1 MTVESSFAEPR
12 TPAPTAIW
20 LALAAL
26 QTGVLAGIVAL
37 VYLMLDGLFRGEGPW
52 AFLNLLGATFYPRRA
67 FSMAFSKAT
76 IAGLALHVAMSGI
89 SGLVFA
95 ILLRR
100 SLSQP
105 IRALW
110 MGSFMGGIWYYF
122 VFRYVWARID
132 PALVLYQS
140 FPSVFLAHM
149 VFGFC
154 MGLYPRFV
162 QTMPLRRNAGTHQQ
176 AV

>member
-1 MTVESSFAEPR
+1 MTAEPR
-12 TPAPTAIW
+12 QLAPATIW
-20 LALAAL
+20 LALAAV
-26 QTGVLAGIVAL
+26 QTGVLAGVVAL

-67 FSMAFSKAT
+67 FSIAFSKAT
-76 IAGLALHVAMSGI
+76 IAGLALHVGMSGI
-89 SGLVFA
+89 AGLVFA

-100 SLSQP
+100 CLSRP
-105 IRALW
+105 VRALW
-110 MGSFMGGIWYYF
+110 MGSLLGGIWYYF
-122 VFRYVWARID
+122 VFRYFWARID

-140 FPSVFLAHM
+140 FPGVFLAHM

-162 QTMPLRRNAGTHQQ
+162 QALSFPRNVEATRQT
-176 AV
+176 V

>member
-1 MTVESSFAEPR
+1 MTPDGSVSEPR
-12 TPAPTAIW
+12 APAPPAIW
-20 LALAAL
+20 LALAAV

-37 VYLMLDGLFRGEGPW
+37 VYLMLDSLFRGEGPW

-67 FSMAFSKAT
+67 FSIVFSRAT

-89 SGLVFA
+89 AGLVFA
-95 ILLRR
+95 VLLRR
-100 SLSQP
+100 CLSQP

-110 MGSFMGGIWYYF
+110 IGSLMGGIWYYF
-122 VFRYVWARID
+122 VFRYFWARID
-132 PALVLYQS
+132 PAIVLYQS
-140 FPSVFLAHM
+140 FPGVFLAHM

-162 QTMPLRRNAGTHQQ
+162 QALPFIRTAGTSRQP
-176 AV
+176 A

>member
-1 MTVESSFAEPR
+1 MTPDSSFSGLRAQGP
-12 TPAPTAIW
+12 PAIW
-20 LALAAL
+20 LALAAV

-37 VYLMLDGLFRGEGPW
+37 VYLMLDSLFRGEGPW

-67 FSMAFSKAT
+67 FSIVFSKAT

-89 SGLVFA
+89 AGLVFA
-95 ILLRR
+95 LLLRR
-100 SLSQP
+100 CLSQP

-110 MGSFMGGIWYYF
+110 MGSLMGGIWYYF
-122 VFRYVWARID
+122 VFRYFWAQVD
-132 PALVLYQS
+132 PALVLYQA
-140 FPSVFLAHM
+140 FPGVFLAHM

-162 QTMPLRRNAGTHQQ
+162 QTLPLTRNIATTSRT
-176 AV
+176 V

>member
-1 MTVESSFAEPR
+1 MTAAYSTDRRSADP
-12 TPAPTAIW
+12 PTIW

-26 QTGVLAGIVAL
+26 QTGVLAGMVAL

-67 FSMAFSKAT
+67 LSIVFSQAT
-76 IAGLALHVAMSGI
+76 IAGLALHVGMSGVA
-89 SGLVFA
+89 GLVFA

-100 SLSQP
+100 FLSQP
-105 IRALW
+105 VRALW
-110 MGSFMGGIWYYF
+110 MGSFMGGIWYYV
-122 VFRYVWARID
+122 VFRYFWARID
-132 PALVLYQS
+132 PALVVYQS
-140 FPSVFLAHM
+140 FPGVFLAHM

-162 QTMPLRRNAGTHQQ
+162 QSLPFPRRAESTSQAG
-176 AV
+176 